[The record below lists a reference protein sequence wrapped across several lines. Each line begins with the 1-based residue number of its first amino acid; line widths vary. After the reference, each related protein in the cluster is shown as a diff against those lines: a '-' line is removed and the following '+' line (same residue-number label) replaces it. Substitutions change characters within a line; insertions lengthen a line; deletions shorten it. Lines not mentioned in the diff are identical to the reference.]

1 MNEHARSDRRGDEDD
16 GEGSCFED
24 EDNDD
29 GDGDDA
35 EDDVD
40 ISDGMHLSQYA
51 SPTAV

>member
-1 MNEHARSDRRGDEDD
+1 MNEHARSDGRGDEDD
-16 GEGSCFED
+16 SEGSHFED

-29 GDGDDA
+29 ADADDA
-35 EDDVD
+35 EDHVD